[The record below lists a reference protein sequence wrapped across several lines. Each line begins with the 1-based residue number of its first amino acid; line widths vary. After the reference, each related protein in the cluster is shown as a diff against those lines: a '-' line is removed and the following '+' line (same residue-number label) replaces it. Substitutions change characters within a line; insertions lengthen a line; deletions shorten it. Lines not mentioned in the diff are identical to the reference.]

1 MKTRIITAIAVSL
14 SVMGALGVMGAASA
28 QQSTIVVGHSAAAN
42 CYQHAVQQRS
52 DQMALRDCDSALRDN
67 RTGRAD
73 RKKTLVNRSVI
84 LLRMGRPEQA
94 LADLEAAT
102 RLRFD
107 PPEVFLNYS
116 AAYIRLGRNREAIA
130 AATEA
135 IERGFHRPQQAHFN
149 RAVAYENIGDLPAA
163 TADYRQASQL
173 APEWLP
179 PQRELERFT
188 VNNGS

>member
-1 MKTRIITAIAVSL
+1 MQNRYIIAALMSL
-14 SVMGALGVMGAASA
+14 TIMGSASA
-28 QQSTIVVGHSAAAN
+28 QQSTIVVGNSAAAN

-52 DQMALRDCDSALRDN
+52 DQMALRDCNSALRDN
-67 RTGRAD
+67 QTGRTD
-73 RKKTLVNRSVI
+73 RKKTLVNRAVI

-107 PPEVFLNYS
+107 EPEVFLNYS

-135 IERGFHRPQQAHFN
+135 LERGFHRPQQAHFN
-149 RAVAYENIGDLPAA
+149 RAVAFENIGDLPSAM
-163 TADYRQASQL
+163 ADYRQASQL

-179 PQRELERFT
+179 PRRELERFS